1 MVLSDR
7 PPNDHSASGIDGPLQ
22 KWIPH
27 TMVNMAIAMIGTI
40 KNNGNWDND
49 NQNYD
54 YQPWNMIGIGT
65 WSTIRNNQNLRY
77 FLFKKQPCFFMCISS
92 AHADLIGS
100 PDRAHRVMEIDIY
113 KSRDCIWIMQQS
125 NQTKMW
131 GNLKGHQV
139 HVFFPQDWLHVAWW
153 II

>member
-1 MVLSDR
+1 MTILPLGLMGLSK
-7 PPNDHSASGIDGPLQ
+7 SGYPT
-22 KWIPH
+22 
-27 TMVNMAIAMIGTI
+27 TMVKMAIAMIGTT

-54 YQPWNMIGIGT
+54 CHPWNMIGIGT
-65 WSTIRNNQNLRY
+65 WSTIRNNQTLRY
-77 FLFKKQPCFFMCISS
+77 FLFKKQNLIFHVYIFSPCGSHRISRPP
-92 AHADLIGS
+92 LC
-100 PDRAHRVMEIDIY
+100 HRVMEIDIY

-139 HVFFPQDWLHVAWW
+139 HVFFFPQDWLHVAWW